1 MYFDFG
7 DYRPDTPTIEGAIS
21 RREGVILSVA
31 AHVVVLALLIFI
43 PQLPWV
49 QEAAREAREA
59 ALERARQLEEKREPT
74 RFVFVQPRVDIKAP
88 EAPKRADLSDQD
100 RVAATRERARDPR
113 NSLPYSRGNTPER
126 IESMRENS
134 RAMGRGPA
142 PEPTPP
148 QPENRAN
155 NARVEDPNR
164 VDLPETLRPRE
175 PDRVVTEKQQPGLTT
190 PPSGGS
196 LGEALKNLQRY
207 VQDQSF
213 NNQEGGGTQI
223 GPFQFDT
230 KGVEFG
236 PWIRRFIAQIK
247 RNWFVPYAA
256 MSLRGHVVLSFNVH
270 KDGSIT
276 DLTVV
281 QPSAVDAFT
290 NAAYGALAASNPTQP
305 LPPEYPTDR
314 AFFTVTFYYNEN
326 PTTP

>member
-7 DYRPDTPTIEGAIS
+7 DYRPDTPTIESAIS

-31 AHVVVLALLIFI
+31 VHFVILAVLLLI
-43 PQLPWV
+43 PQLPWI
-49 QEAAREAREA
+49 QAAERAAREA
-59 ALERARQLEEKREPT
+59 ALERVRQLEEQREPT
-74 RFVFVQPRVDIKAP
+74 RFVFVQPKVDIRAP

-100 RVAATRERARDPR
+100 RVASTRERARDPR
-113 NSLPYSRGNTPER
+113 NSLPYARGNSPER
-126 IESMRENS
+126 IEAMRDNS

-142 PEPTPP
+142 PDPTPP

-155 NARVEDPNR
+155 SNARVEDPNR
-164 VDLPETLRPRE
+164 VDLPDTFRPRE
-175 PDRVVTEKQQPGLTT
+175 PERVVAEKQGAVA
-190 PPSGGS
+190 PPAGGS

-213 NNQEGGGTQI
+213 DNQQGGGTQI

-276 DLTVV
+276 DLTIV
-281 QPSAVDAFT
+281 QPSAVDSFT
-290 NAAYGALAASNPTQP
+290 NSAYGALAASNPTQP
-305 LPPEYPTDR
+305 LPPEYPSDK